1 MNGTERTLEQ
11 IKNIIKSK
19 PIFNTVAIILLIIY
33 LLLITKGV
41 NHIEALKI
49 FLVLM
54 LCTIFMM
61 FLSYQ
66 YRKKE
71 NTIDLEKILVVKEIK
86 NLEIK
91 EKLEERT
98 NEILKTYDPNIF
110 RFFKVLEKNGI
121 QSIENVEKKLM
132 RAKEKVFFIIES
144 GEKSPKQKKTFF
156 TMYIENVLSK
166 TDTYEMFRF
175 RIYGTNSFIVF
186 SKDENTEIDITKIY
200 NDYYNYIEKQIKDT
214 QDFELKEWYKEL
226 RIRNEPLILITQP
239 YAIPLSI
246 LINMLPKRLKKD
258 DVKRIMERINA
269 ILKEEIEISKIKFSY
284 LLEAVGF
291 DGQILTDFE
300 SIESK
305 LIKKLK
311 ETYKINESMNYFSEL
326 LSKKDFLHNFES
338 GIKELDEGFYKKII
352 TDQRFD
358 ELKTLIKNIQT
369 KIFGVQI

>member
-1 MNGTERTLEQ
+1 MNETERTLKQ
-11 IKNIIKSK
+11 IKDIIKSK
-19 PIFNTVAIILLIIY
+19 PIFNKVAIILLIIY
-33 LLLITKGV
+33 LLLITLGV

-49 FLVLM
+49 FLILM
-54 LCTIFMM
+54 LCTIIIM

-66 YRKKE
+66 YVKRE
-71 NTIDLEKILVVKEIK
+71 NVIDLEKISKSKEIK
-86 NLEIK
+86 ELEIK

-98 NEILKTYDPNIF
+98 NEILKNYDPNIF
-110 RFFKVLEKNGI
+110 RFFKVLERNGI
-121 QSIENVEKKLM
+121 ESIENIEKKLM
-132 RAKEKVFFIIES
+132 MAKEKVFFIIES
-144 GEKSPKQKKTFF
+144 GEKPPKQKKTFF

-166 TDTYEMFRF
+166 TDTYEIFRI

-186 SKDENTEIDITKIY
+186 SKEENNEIDITKIY

-214 QDFELKEWYKEL
+214 QDFEVKEWYKEL

-258 DVKRIMERINA
+258 DVKRIMERINS

-291 DGQILTDFE
+291 DDQILTDFE

-311 ETYKINESMNYFSEL
+311 ETYKINKSINYFSEL

-338 GIKELDEGFYKKII
+338 TIKELDEDFYKKISN
-352 TDQRFD
+352 DQRFD

>member
-1 MNGTERTLEQ
+1 
-11 IKNIIKSK
+11 
-19 PIFNTVAIILLIIY
+19 
-33 LLLITKGV
+33 
-41 NHIEALKI
+41 
-49 FLVLM
+49 
-54 LCTIFMM
+54 M

-66 YRKKE
+66 YGKRE
-71 NTIDLEKILVVKEIK
+71 NAIDLEKISKSKEIK
-86 NLEIK
+86 ELEIK

-98 NEILKTYDPNIF
+98 NEILKAYDPNIF
-110 RFFKVLEKNGI
+110 RFFKVLERNGI
-121 QSIENVEKKLM
+121 ESIENIEKKLM
-132 RAKEKVFFIIES
+132 MAKEKVFFIIES
-144 GEKSPKQKKTFF
+144 GEKPPKQKKTFF

-166 TDTYEMFRF
+166 TDTYEIFRI

-186 SKDENTEIDITKIY
+186 SKEENNKIDITKIY

-214 QDFELKEWYKEL
+214 QDFDVKEWYKEL

-258 DVKRIMERINA
+258 DVKRIMERINS

-291 DGQILTDFE
+291 DDQILTDFE

-311 ETYKINESMNYFSEL
+311 ETYKINKSINYFSEL

-338 GIKELDEGFYKKII
+338 AIKELDEDFYKKIS